1 MIVSNPQQRCRGL
14 ARGRHGLWDNPESE
28 TPPSLGP
35 GVLSSGWCP
44 LPSSE
49 GSYIHPYTHQERR
62 GSMKTAESGSPPPSS
77 PMSLEGADPESR
89 AWAPKRSSRKGSGV
103 PGSSWVPKAPRKH
116 SISPRPAQGSSEA
129 CARMAC
135 RAPLAVPT
143 HLQTEQQLLPAS
155 GSGHSCLL
163 SHPALLPL
171 PPFPQGLC
179 HNGSGWYVHV
189 WYTRLRTDAQ
199 APPSPAGGREAP
211 VLWGGCPQAPPPTPS
226 PTGLAKAM
234 PCPS

>member
-1 MIVSNPQQRCRGL
+1 MPSAQLRGEL
-14 ARGRHGLWDNPESE
+14 Y
-28 TPPSLGP
+28 TPLHTP
-35 GVLSSGWCP
+35 GE
-44 LPSSE
+44 E
-49 GSYIHPYTHQERR
+49 GVHENSRVR
-62 GSMKTAESGSPPPSS
+62 LPPPSS

-129 CARMAC
+129 CARIAC

-211 VLWGGCPQAPPPTPS
+211 VLWGGCPQAPPHPFPHWS
-226 PTGLAKAM
+226 
-234 PCPS
+234 C